1 MNHLICWLFLI
12 KRAAVN
18 VKKIV
23 QNFVLL
29 QSFLKELLQKL
40 QYMSNNA
47 TLEINGKSY
56 EFPLITGTEDEV
68 AIDIKTLRAVTGGVT
83 TIDPGY
89 KNTGACQ
96 SAITFL
102 NGEDGVL
109 RYRGY
114 AIEDLADK
122 ANFLEVAYLLIF
134 GELPTA
140 DELEKF
146 HADIKEQS
154 VVDDDVKKI
163 LDAFPKSA
171 HPMGV
176 LSCLTSALTAFNPS
190 TVNVE
195 SEEEMYNAT
204 VKILG
209 KFPVLVAWTMRKKK
223 GLPLNYGDTSL
234 GYVENIMKM
243 MYEKPNEEY
252 EQNDILLNALDKL
265 LILHADH
272 EQNCSTSTVRMVGSS
287 HAGLYASLSAG
298 ISALWGPLHGG
309 ANQAVLEMLEA
320 IREDDGDTKKYMA
333 KAKDKSDSFRLMG
346 FGHRVYKNFDP
357 RAKIIKVA
365 ADEVLADLGIED
377 PVLDIAKGLSAE
389 ALSDPYFVDRK
400 LYPNVDFYS
409 GIIYRAMGI
418 PVEMFTVMFAL
429 GRLPGWIAQWKE
441 MRQRKEP
448 IGRPRQI
455 YIGENHREFKE
466 ISKR

>member
-1 MNHLICWLFLI
+1 
-12 KRAAVN
+12 
-18 VKKIV
+18 
-23 QNFVLL
+23 
-29 QSFLKELLQKL
+29 
-40 QYMSNNA
+40 
-47 TLEINGKSY
+47 
-56 EFPLITGTEDEV
+56 
-68 AIDIKTLRAVTGGVT
+68 
-83 TIDPGY
+83 
-89 KNTGACQ
+89 
-96 SAITFL
+96 
-102 NGEDGVL
+102 
-109 RYRGY
+109 
-114 AIEDLADK
+114 
-122 ANFLEVAYLLIF
+122 
-134 GELPTA
+134 
-140 DELEKF
+140 
-146 HADIKEQS
+146 
-154 VVDDDVKKI
+154 
-163 LDAFPKSA
+163 
-171 HPMGV
+171 
-176 LSCLTSALTAFNPS
+176 
-190 TVNVE
+190 
-195 SEEEMYNAT
+195 
-204 VKILG
+204 
-209 KFPVLVAWTMRKKK
+209 
-223 GLPLNYGDTSL
+223 GDTSL

-243 MYEKPNEEY
+243 MYEKPNEDY
-252 EQNDILLNALDKL
+252 KQNDILLNALDKL

-320 IREDDGDTKKYMA
+320 IKEDGGDTNKYMA

-389 ALSDPYFVDRK
+389 ALRDPYFVDRK

-448 IGRPRQI
+448 IGRPRQM
-455 YIGENHREFKE
+455 YIGQNHREFKE